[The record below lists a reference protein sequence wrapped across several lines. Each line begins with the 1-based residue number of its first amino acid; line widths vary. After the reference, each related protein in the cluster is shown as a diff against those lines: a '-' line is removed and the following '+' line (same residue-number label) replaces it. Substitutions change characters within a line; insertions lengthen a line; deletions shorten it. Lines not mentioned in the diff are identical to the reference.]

1 MPEKSIDDL
10 VMTPQEAA
18 KVLKELVSMGKVRVP
33 DIEVAL
39 ASVRR
44 RRMEKKDAKKDPT
57 SSSSSKSSE
66 DDGGRVKRGK
76 GRQKV
81 RAQAVN
87 VHGKSLHIPAY
98 DKSDEAVKFLT
109 NALTSDSNFL
119 FSSLSPDE
127 LSLLINA
134 MAPHDVPSD
143 TIIIKQGDI
152 GDYFYVMEEGRV
164 DFQVDG
170 NSVGNCGRGAS
181 FGELALLYDSPRAAT
196 CVADTDCK
204 LWKVDQHTFRYML
217 AKQQANQNKQINAI
231 LVKVPF
237 LSELE
242 DTMLSKIIDALTT
255 IHFQKGEF
263 IFKKGDIGDMFYILE
278 KGTAKVHDIGFGDT
292 KFDDINIESGAYF
305 GERALLTGEPRAANV
320 SATSDCVCLA
330 LSRDSFEATLG
341 PLQALIDR
349 AMTKR
354 TLLSIPSFGESY
366 IEPHEIDRFLDLMEE
381 TSFKKGEIIMEEGK
395 PCKPALHI
403 LQKGRVT
410 IVSNKGEIN
419 NLQNGG
425 HFGEATLQLK
435 TGDPGQATITAI
447 EDTTCRLLT
456 KKSIEGVIG
465 SVIRLGQARA
475 LINQREQKISV
486 KYKSLKKIRILGIG
500 TFGKVWLAV
509 DKTNNGKVY
518 ALKMM
523 DKKQCIEYKQH
534 EGVIREKNILA
545 NIDHPFLL
553 KMYASYQ
560 DDAHLMMLLDLI
572 QGGELF
578 SVLHTDTRDGV
589 SNADAVFYA
598 ACVLE
603 GLGHLHERN
612 IAYRDLKPENALIDS
627 KGYCIVVDYGFAKVV
642 TSKTFTL
649 CGTPEYL
656 APEIILS
663 KGHNKGVDYWAFGIL
678 IYEMLVGQSPFYC
691 NDQMRLFK
699 KIVQGKFAYP
709 ASRPVSKAADDLIQR
724 LLQRHQSKRLG
735 NLKGGHVDV
744 QKHPWFSDV
753 DVKKLLK
760 RELRAPWKP
769 QIKDALDASN
779 FDDYSSME
787 KEESSGRKPKLSSKE
802 QAVFKEFGEYV

>member
-1 MPEKSIDDL
+1 MPERSIDDL

-39 ASVRR
+39 KTVQRR
-44 RRMEKKDAKKDPT
+44 RKEKKEAG
-57 SSSSSKSSE
+57 SSSKAAE
-66 DDGGRVKRGK
+66 DDRPKRGK

-98 DKSDEAVKFLT
+98 DKSDDAVKFLT
-109 NALTSDSNFL
+109 KALTSDSNFL

-127 LSLLINA
+127 LRLLIDA
-134 MAPHDVPSD
+134 MAPHDSPAETV
-143 TIIIKQGDI
+143 IIRQGDI
-152 GDYFYVMEEGRV
+152 GDYFYVVEEGRI

-196 CVADTDCK
+196 CVADTFCK

-217 AKQQANQNKQINAI
+217 AKQQANQNKQINSI

-237 LSELE
+237 LSGLE
-242 DTMLSKIIDALTT
+242 DNHLSKIIDALTT
-255 IHFQKGEF
+255 VHFKKGEY

-292 KFDDINIESGAYF
+292 KFDDIDIESGAYF
-305 GERALLTGEPRAANV
+305 GERALLTGEPRAATV
-320 SATSDCVCLA
+320 TATSDCVCLA
-330 LSRDSFEATLG
+330 LSRESFEATLG

-354 TLLSIPSFGESY
+354 VLISIPSFGESY
-366 IEPHEIDRFLDLMEE
+366 IESHEIDRFLDLMDEVKY
-381 TSFKKGEIIMEEGK
+381 KKGEIIMEEGK
-395 PCKPALHI
+395 PIKPALQI
-403 LQKGRVT
+403 IVKGKVT

-425 HFGEATLQLK
+425 HFGESTLQMK
-435 TGDPGQATITAI
+435 TGDPGKATITAI
-447 EDTTCRLLT
+447 QDTTVQVLS
-456 KKSIEGVIG
+456 KKMVESVVG
-465 SVIRLGQARA
+465 STVRLGQARG
-475 LINQREQKISV
+475 LINARESKVSI
-486 KYKSLKKIRILGIG
+486 KYKNLKKIRILGIG
-500 TFGKVWLAV
+500 TFGKVWLCV
-509 DKTNNGKVY
+509 EKTSNKVF
-518 ALKMM
+518 ALKLM

-553 KMYASYQ
+553 KMWASYQ
-560 DDAHLMMLLDLI
+560 DDGHLMMLLDLI

-612 IAYRDLKPENALIDS
+612 IAYRDLKPENALIDA

-709 ASRPVSKAADDLIQR
+709 SSRPVSKAADDLIQR

-744 QKHPWFSDV
+744 QKHPWFSDM
-753 DVKKLLK
+753 DLKKLLK

-787 KEESSGRKPKLSSKE
+787 REESSGRKPKLSSKE
-802 QAVFKEFGEYV
+802 QAVFREFGEYV

>member
-1 MPEKSIDDL
+1 MDD
-10 VMTPQEAA
+10 V
-18 KVLKELVSMGKVRVP
+18 V
-33 DIEVAL
+33 
-39 ASVRR
+39 
-44 RRMEKKDAKKDPT
+44 
-57 SSSSSKSSE
+57 
-66 DDGGRVKRGK
+66 
-76 GRQKV
+76 
-81 RAQAVN
+81 
-87 VHGKSLHIPAY
+87 Y
-98 DKSDEAVKFLT
+98 
-109 NALTSDSNFL
+109 
-119 FSSLSPDE
+119 
-127 LSLLINA
+127 
-134 MAPHDVPSD
+134 
-143 TIIIKQGDI
+143 
-152 GDYFYVMEEGRV
+152 
-164 DFQVDG
+164 
-170 NSVGNCGRGAS
+170 
-181 FGELALLYDSPRAAT
+181 
-196 CVADTDCK
+196 
-204 LWKVDQHTFRYML
+204 
-217 AKQQANQNKQINAI
+217 
-231 LVKVPF
+231 
-237 LSELE
+237 
-242 DTMLSKIIDALTT
+242 
-255 IHFQKGEF
+255 
-263 IFKKGDIGDMFYILE
+263 
-278 KGTAKVHDIGFGDT
+278 
-292 KFDDINIESGAYF
+292 
-305 GERALLTGEPRAANV
+305 
-320 SATSDCVCLA
+320 
-330 LSRDSFEATLG
+330 
-341 PLQALIDR
+341 
-349 AMTKR
+349 
-354 TLLSIPSFGESY
+354 
-366 IEPHEIDRFLDLMEE
+366 
-381 TSFKKGEIIMEEGK
+381 KKGEIIMEEGK
-395 PCKPALHI
+395 PIKPC
-403 LQKGRVT
+403 LQIISKGRVT

-425 HFGEATLQLK
+425 HFGEATLQMK
-435 TGDPGQATITAI
+435 TGDAGLATITAI
-447 EDTTCRLLT
+447 EDTTCQILT
-456 KKSIEGVIG
+456 KKMIEGIIG
-465 SVIRLGQARA
+465 SASRLGQARG
-475 LINQREQKISV
+475 LINQRESKVSI
-486 KYKSLKKIRILGIG
+486 KYQTLKKIRILGIG

-509 DKTNNGKVY
+509 DKKSNKVF
-518 ALKMM
+518 ALKLM

-553 KMYASYQ
+553 KMWASYQ

-589 SNADAVFYA
+589 SNGDAVFYA

-744 QKHPWFSDV
+744 QKHPWFSDI
-753 DVKKLLK
+753 DLPKLLK
-760 RELRAPWKP
+760 RELKAPWKP

-787 KEESSGRKPKLSSKE
+787 REENTGRKPKLSSKE
-802 QAVFKEFGEYV
+802 QAVFKEFGEYVN

>member
-1 MPEKSIDDL
+1 M
-10 VMTPQEAA
+10 
-18 KVLKELVSMGKVRVP
+18 
-33 DIEVAL
+33 
-39 ASVRR
+39 
-44 RRMEKKDAKKDPT
+44 
-57 SSSSSKSSE
+57 
-66 DDGGRVKRGK
+66 
-76 GRQKV
+76 
-81 RAQAVN
+81 
-87 VHGKSLHIPAY
+87 
-98 DKSDEAVKFLT
+98 
-109 NALTSDSNFL
+109 
-119 FSSLSPDE
+119 
-127 LSLLINA
+127 
-134 MAPHDVPSD
+134 
-143 TIIIKQGDI
+143 
-152 GDYFYVMEEGRV
+152 
-164 DFQVDG
+164 
-170 NSVGNCGRGAS
+170 
-181 FGELALLYDSPRAAT
+181 
-196 CVADTDCK
+196 
-204 LWKVDQHTFRYML
+204 
-217 AKQQANQNKQINAI
+217 
-231 LVKVPF
+231 
-237 LSELE
+237 
-242 DTMLSKIIDALTT
+242 
-255 IHFQKGEF
+255 
-263 IFKKGDIGDMFYILE
+263 
-278 KGTAKVHDIGFGDT
+278 
-292 KFDDINIESGAYF
+292 
-305 GERALLTGEPRAANV
+305 
-320 SATSDCVCLA
+320 
-330 LSRDSFEATLG
+330 
-341 PLQALIDR
+341 
-349 AMTKR
+349 
-354 TLLSIPSFGESY
+354 SIPSFGESY

-381 TSFKKGEIIMEEGK
+381 VTFKKGEIIMEEGK
-395 PCKPALHI
+395 PAKAALHI
-403 LQKGRVT
+403 INKGRVT
-410 IVSNKGEIN
+410 IVSGKGEIN

-425 HFGEATLQLK
+425 HFGESTLQMK
-435 TGDPGQATITAI
+435 TGDPGTATITAI
-447 EDTTCRLLT
+447 EETTCQVLT
-456 KKSIEGVIG
+456 KKAIEGVIG
-465 SVIRLGQARA
+465 STIRLGQARS
-475 LINQREQKISV
+475 LINVRESKVFI
-486 KYKSLKKIRILGIG
+486 KYKNLKKIRILGIG

-509 DKTNNGKVY
+509 EKTTNKVY
-518 ALKMM
+518 ALKLM

-553 KMYASYQ
+553 KMWASYQ
-560 DDAHLMMLLDLI
+560 DDQHLMMLLDLI

-589 SNADAVFYA
+589 SNSDAVFYA

-744 QKHPWFSDV
+744 QQHPWFADI
-753 DVKKLLK
+753 DIKKLLK
-760 RELRAPWKP
+760 RELKAPWKP

-787 KEESSGRKPKLSSKE
+787 KEDNSRKPKLSSKE